1 MQFGCVFPTTE
12 IGNDPLV
19 IRDYAQA
26 AEALGYSH
34 IVAYDHVL
42 GASQADRTP
51 KLWGPY
57 DETHPFH
64 EPMTLLAFL
73 AGVTTTIEFMT
84 GVLIAPQRQTALIA
98 KQAAELAILSGN
110 RFRLGVGTGWNFVEY
125 ESLGMPFADR
135 GRMLDEQ
142 IDVFRQLWENDLVD
156 YTGDF
161 HRLERVNALPR
172 PSVSVPIW
180 IGGGAAPALRR
191 AAEVGD
197 GFIFGSATKHSIRG
211 CQDLLERLEETGR
224 RDGFGIDALMGFGDG
239 PEAWHTAVNEWSE
252 LGADSLSVRAMT
264 ASSAMVGEADP
275 GFTSPQQHIDSLET
289 FMNEVRG

>member
-1 MQFGCVFPTTE
+1 MKFGCVFPTTE
-12 IGNDPLV
+12 IGNDPAV
-19 IRDYAQA
+19 IRDFAQA
-26 AEALGYSH
+26 AEELGYSH

-42 GASQADRTP
+42 GASQTDRDP

-64 EPMTLLAFL
+64 EPLTLIAYL
-73 AGVTTTIEFMT
+73 AGVTSTIEFAT

-98 KQAAELAILSGN
+98 KQAAQLAIVSGN

-125 ESLGMPFADR
+125 EALDMPFASR
-135 GRMLDEQ
+135 GPMLDEQ
-142 IDVFRQLWENDLVD
+142 IAVFRELWAEDLVD
-156 YTGDF
+156 FTGEF
-161 HRLERVNALPR
+161 HRLDRVNVLPR
-172 PSVSVPIW
+172 PTQPIPIW

-191 AAEVGD
+191 AAEIGD
-197 GFIFGSATKHSIRG
+197 GFIFGAATKYAIRG
-211 CQDLLERLEETGR
+211 CQDLVERLEETGR

-239 PEAWHTAVNEWSE
+239 PEAWHTAVDAWTE

-275 GFTSPQQHIDSLET
+275 GFTSPQQHIDALET
-289 FMNEVRG
+289 FMKEVRP

>member
-1 MQFGCVFPTTE
+1 MKFGCVFPTTE
-12 IGNDPLV
+12 IGNDPAV
-19 IRDYAQA
+19 IRDFAQA
-26 AEALGYSH
+26 AEELGYSH

-42 GASQADRTP
+42 GASQADRDP

-64 EPMTLLAFL
+64 EPLTLIAYL
-73 AGVTTTIEFMT
+73 AGVTSTIEFAT

-98 KQAAELAILSGN
+98 KQAAQLAIVSGN

-125 ESLGMPFADR
+125 EALDMPFASR
-135 GRMLDEQ
+135 GPMLDEQ
-142 IDVFRQLWENDLVD
+142 IAVVRQLWAEDLVD
-156 YTGDF
+156 FTGEF
-161 HRLERVNALPR
+161 HRLDRVNALPR
-172 PSVSVPIW
+172 PTQPIPIW

-191 AAEVGD
+191 AAEIGD
-197 GFIFGSATKHSIRG
+197 GFIFGAATKYAIRG
-211 CQDLLERLEETGR
+211 CQDLLERLEMTGR

-239 PEAWHTAVNEWSE
+239 PQAWHAAVDAWSE

-275 GFTSPQQHIDSLET
+275 GFTSPQQHIDALET
-289 FMNEVRG
+289 FMNEVRP